1 MSRTVQNCEVIYQ
14 VKPAEPSLQG
24 GRGLGLKGLESM
36 AACLEQEPGG
46 RCLSSQKMQLPF
58 ACSAVVTIR

>member
-24 GRGLGLKGLESM
+24 GRGLGFKGIETM
-36 AACLEQEPGG
+36 AAYLEQEPGG
-46 RCLSSQKMQLPF
+46 RCLPSQKMQLP
-58 ACSAVVTIR
+58 TI